1 MVSQRMKQLGT
12 ARSVIRELFE
22 YGNQRAAQVGREN
35 VFDFSIGNPS
45 IPSPP
50 AVGEA
55 FTSLL
60 SQEDP
65 LTLHGYTPASGCDE
79 ARQAVAEDLTRR
91 SGMAIRPENL
101 FFTCGA
107 APALISVIRALAVE
121 EAVSSAGWS
130 LFPMEPELEERLYP
144 DGAGASD
151 WPDWPVPARGWWYLE
166 DRQEDETEDMWQ
178 RYSYNYTFAV
188 YDPDT
193 GILYYQEL
201 DT

>member
-1 MVSQRMKQLGT
+1 MWPGNWILCCRSRRQSPPGT
-12 ARSVIRELFE
+12 ATGAST
-22 YGNQRAAQVGREN
+22 G
-35 VFDFSIGNPS
+35 
-45 IPSPP
+45 
-50 AVGEA
+50 
-55 FTSLL
+55 TS
-60 SQEDP
+60 
-65 LTLHGYTPASGCDE
+65 T
-79 ARQAVAEDLTRR
+79 
-91 SGMAIRPENL
+91 
-101 FFTCGA
+101 
-107 APALISVIRALAVE
+107 
-121 EAVSSAGWS
+121 
-130 LFPMEPELEERLYP
+130 EPELEERLYP

>member
-1 MVSQRMKQLGT
+1 M
-12 ARSVIRELFE
+12 
-22 YGNQRAAQVGREN
+22 
-35 VFDFSIGNPS
+35 
-45 IPSPP
+45 
-50 AVGEA
+50 
-55 FTSLL
+55 
-60 SQEDP
+60 
-65 LTLHGYTPASGCDE
+65 
-79 ARQAVAEDLTRR
+79 
-91 SGMAIRPENL
+91 
-101 FFTCGA
+101 
-107 APALISVIRALAVE
+107 E

>member
-1 MVSQRMKQLGT
+1 MKQERKRDAVWFGAAFGLVLLVALAFGLVQLFAGGWGEQASLPQELGLDGT
-12 ARSVIRELFE
+12 LEKPAAFWDGHGGFHGDGLLHMELTF
-22 YGNQRAAQVGREN
+22 
-35 VFDFSIGNPS
+35 
-45 IPSPP
+45 
-50 AVGEA
+50 
-55 FTSLL
+55 
-60 SQEDP
+60 SQED
-65 LTLHGYTPASGCDE
+65 
-79 ARQAVAEDLTRR
+79 
-91 SGMAIRPENL
+91 
-101 FFTCGA
+101 
-107 APALISVIRALAVE
+107 ALAVE

-130 LFPMEPELEERLYP
+130 LFPMEPELEEHLYP

>member
-1 MVSQRMKQLGT
+1 M
-12 ARSVIRELFE
+12 ARKLDIVLPQPAAVTSGDSHGGFHGDFHGDGLLHMELTF
-22 YGNQRAAQVGREN
+22 
-35 VFDFSIGNPS
+35 
-45 IPSPP
+45 
-50 AVGEA
+50 
-55 FTSLL
+55 
-60 SQEDP
+60 SQED
-65 LTLHGYTPASGCDE
+65 
-79 ARQAVAEDLTRR
+79 
-91 SGMAIRPENL
+91 
-101 FFTCGA
+101 
-107 APALISVIRALAVE
+107 ALAVE

>member
-1 MVSQRMKQLGT
+1 M
-12 ARSVIRELFE
+12 IRVWIAMML
-22 YGNQRAAQVGREN
+22 
-35 VFDFSIGNPS
+35 
-45 IPSPP
+45 
-50 AVGEA
+50 
-55 FTSLL
+55 
-60 SQEDP
+60 
-65 LTLHGYTPASGCDE
+65 
-79 ARQAVAEDLTRR
+79 
-91 SGMAIRPENL
+91 
-101 FFTCGA
+101 
-107 APALISVIRALAVE
+107 ALAVE

-130 LFPMEPELEERLYP
+130 LFPMEPELEEHLYP